1 MNPMHKM
8 TLTVVLD
15 EGEREIVLT
24 FNPAQVSN
32 EKLLELALTLYQANE
47 VAGTVAVEPADAG

>member
-1 MNPMHKM
+1 MTTMHKM
-8 TLTVVLD
+8 TMTVVLD

-24 FNPAQVSN
+24 FDPKKVSHA
-32 EKLLELALTLYQANE
+32 KLMNLAVGLYEANE